1 MCTVRT
7 YVRRWNGTAPGC
19 LGPVLEAMEH
29 SGEVRKMSEWSLEG
43 GGGGWVSWGIGMLG
57 QPLSWAWNNYVSPKK
72 EVTKSY
78 TGEYI
83 LLAPVKVSMDIV
95 CTRRDNYNSL
105 ASDICQAN
113 VKFLIILYCVRP
125 CKFEISF
132 LTCLMSVQQQIHIHV
147 DLYEVII
154 GCAI

>member
-1 MCTVRT
+1 MLHVQCRVYTFDFGSTCVLLCT
-7 YVRRWNGTAPGC
+7 YVRRWKGIAPGC

-78 TGEYI
+78 TGDYI

-113 VKFLIILYCVRP
+113 
-125 CKFEISF
+125 ISECQVF
-132 LTCLMSVQQQIHIHV
+132 DHF
-147 DLYEVII
+147 
-154 GCAI
+154 